1 MTLYTRHQLLLVL
14 LLAGAAGAGL
24 AIDHWR
30 RASPDLV
37 ERLERLDRAE
47 RAAAPETA
55 REPRRAPGGSRT
67 REESAREHDTP
78 RERVRRERGTG
89 PAGRAVREP
98 RRETATPEAPLDV
111 NRAGAPELARLPGI
125 GTTLA
130 ARIVQARP
138 FASLEDLARV
148 PGLRRATLERV
159 RPRLIDPLGRGT
171 LGP

>member
-37 ERLERLDRAE
+37 ERLERLDRVE

-55 REPRRAPGGSRT
+55 REPRRAPGGPR
-67 REESAREHDTP
+67 AR
-78 RERVRRERGTG
+78 
-89 PAGRAVREP
+89 ALREP
-98 RRETATPEAPLDV
+98 RRETDTPDAPLDV

-125 GTTLA
+125 GPTLA

-138 FASLEDLARV
+138 FTALEDLARV
-148 PGLRRATLERV
+148 PGLRRATLARV
-159 RPRLIDPLGRGT
+159 RPLLMPWGRGT
-171 LGP
+171 LGGFPSSPPGGRGTLGGFPSSPPGP